1 MATIVDYQYIP
12 EVSTLDALHNL
23 ASDTTNWYSQDLP
36 WVNTFLINWA
46 NQITNIPEWEGWLW
60 IAWWSTDVK
69 WTAWVWTISWTSGSI
84 NLPDWNQISI
94 SSGSANV
101 TANTYLYVDMQDW
114 TVYST
119 NSWIDA
125 VWENKIMI
133 CAAFPNTWKNV
144 TFKAFGCA
152 DQSSLTTW
160 ADIAARTIVA
170 SNIASWEITAN
181 EIHSNTITAT
191 EIASGAITSSKIAA
205 DAVTASKIDVSELSA
220 ITANLWDVHVWVTT
234 SGASDKSGIRIYPDW
249 SDGKIQFYYDKS
261 ECWYIR
267 WYYHNTLWD
276 VIQINA
282 SNSAFT
288 NNVWVWWTLYCF
300 WKLRIPVWNDLY
312 N

>member
-60 IAWWSTDVK
+60 IAWWSTDAK

-101 TANTYLYVDMQDW
+101 TSPTYIYVDMQDW

-119 NSWIDA
+119 TSAIDA

-181 EIHSNTITAT
+181 EIASNTITAN
-191 EIASGAITSSKIAA
+191 EIKSWAITSSKIDAW
-205 DAVTASKIDVSELSA
+205 AVTAWKIDVSQLSA
-220 ITANLWDVHVWVTT
+220 ISANLGTITAWDITGTT
-234 SGASDKSGIRIYPDW
+234 ITAGSTSWTAIVLNPSQSRLQIYYNW
-249 SDGKIQFYYDKS
+249 NVV
-261 ECWYIR
+261 WYIA
-267 WYYHNTLWD
+267 WTYVSWLW
-276 VIQINA
+276 NA
-282 SNSAFT
+282 VLFSSNHTSMT
-288 NNVWVWWTLYCF
+288 WTVSMA
-300 WKLRIPVWNDLY
+300 WKLRIPVWYDLY
-312 N
+312 

>member
-1 MATIVDYQYIP
+1 MAEIVDYDYII
-12 EVSTLDALHNL
+12 EQTTLDAWRNL

-36 WVNTFLINWA
+36 WVNTFLINA
-46 NQITNIPEWEGWLW
+46 EAQAYNFPEWWGWLW
-60 IAWWSTDVK
+60 IAGWDTDVK
-69 WTAWVWTISWTSGSI
+69 WTPWVWSISWSSGNI
-84 NLPDWNQISI
+84 NLPDGTQISI

-133 CAAFPNTWKNV
+133 CAAFPNSWKNV

-181 EIHSNTITAT
+181 EIHSNTITAS
-191 EIASGAITSSKIAA
+191 EIASGAITSSKIDAW
-205 DAVTASKIDVSELSA
+205 AVTASKIDVSQLSA
-220 ITANLWDVHVWVTT
+220 ISANLWSITAWTITGTT
-234 SGASDKSGIRIYPDW
+234 ITAGSTSWTAIVLNPSQSRIQIYYGW
-249 SDGKIQFYYDKS
+249 SVV
-261 ECWYIR
+261 WYIAWAYVSWLWNAVLISADYTSMR
-267 WYYHNTLWD
+267 WT
-276 VIQINA
+276 VSMA
-282 SNSAFT
+282 
-288 NNVWVWWTLYCF
+288 
-300 WKLRIPVWNDLY
+300 WKLRVPVWYDLY
-312 N
+312 

>member
-1 MATIVDYQYIP
+1 MTTIVDYQYIP
-12 EVSTLDALHNL
+12 EISTLDALHNL
-23 ASDTTNWYSQDLP
+23 ASDTTNWYSQELP

-69 WTAWVWTISWTSGSI
+69 WTAWVWSISWTSGSI

-205 DAVTASKIDVSELSA
+205 DAVTASKIDVSQLSA
-220 ITANLWDVHVWVTT
+220 ISANLWSITAWDITGTTITAGST
-234 SGASDKSGIRIYPDW
+234 SGTAIKLNPNNNRIE
-249 SDGKIQFYYDKS
+249 FYYWWS
-261 ECWYIR
+261 MVWYMAGWSVDGNWWI
-267 WYYHNTLWD
+267 L
-276 VIQINA
+276 INA
-282 SNSAFT
+282 DFAGMTGRDTFD
-288 NNVWVWWTLYCF
+288 LYNG
-300 WKLRIPVWNDLY
+300 KLRIPVWTNLY